1 MDELQYLVQVYTTIS
16 FGLMAG
22 IYFIFSNTIMRA
34 LSNIPA
40 VQASEAMV
48 KINREILNP
57 FFFVLFWG
65 SCIGACFTIVTFI
78 SKGTSTLML
87 IAATIFLMG
96 STLVTLLINVPLNE
110 KLAAMVYLND
120 NVMEFWKVYRKNW
133 TRWNHVR
140 TLCASIGFFLL
151 VSS

>member
-1 MDELQYLVQVYTTIS
+1 MDELQYFVQVFTTIC

-48 KINREILNP
+48 RINREILNP

-78 SKGTSTLML
+78 NKDMPTLTL
-87 IAATIFLMG
+87 IAAMIFLMG

-120 NVMEFWKVYRKNW
+120 NVMEFWIVYRKSW

-151 VSS
+151 ISS